1 MDNNF
6 NYLPDSAVKEV
17 ETKESE
23 NKEFAYNGKV
33 LNGFGMLALVLTILV
48 TVIAVSGVMIAKL
61 PEALGWIPAIVI
73 IIGIISLVIL
83 ICGFFILQPNQA
95 RVMIFFG
102 KYRGTFKHTGYFWV
116 NPFMTKKKVS
126 LRIRNMDIAPIKV
139 NDRIGN
145 PVMIGMV
152 LVWKVRD
159 TYRAVFDVD
168 AGDIEAIVTKN
179 NNKTEIEGVGDR
191 ISKAL
196 NAFVSIQSDAALRE
210 VTGRYAY
217 DEEEGKKG
225 EITLR
230 SDANEINEQLES
242 KLNERL
248 AMAGIEVVEARL
260 NYLAYAP
267 EIAAVML
274 RRQQASAIISA
285 REKIV
290 EGAVS
295 MVKMALDKLKDDPEI
310 VLDAERKAA
319 MVSNLLVVLCGDEPA
334 QPVVNT
340 GTLYQ

>member
-1 MDNNF
+1 MNREN
-6 NYLPDSAVKEV
+6 
-17 ETKESE
+17 
-23 NKEFAYNGKV
+23 NKEFRYGGKIY
-33 LNGFGMLALVLTILV
+33 NGFGMLAVVLLLIPAVIVASFLVLPEELFWISGIL
-48 TVIAVSGVMIAKL
+48 TGIGFIAMAVLS
-61 PEALGWIPAIVI
+61 
-73 IIGIISLVIL
+73 
-83 ICGFFILQPNQA
+83 CGFFILQPNQA

-102 KYRGTFKHTGYFWV
+102 EYRGTYRNTGYFWV

-139 NDRIGN
+139 NDKVGN

-152 LVWKVRD
+152 LVWKVND

-168 AGDIEAIVTKN
+168 AGDVSAFTVAN
-179 NNKTEIEGVGDR
+179 DGKTSQSQLAGDAVA
-191 ISKAL
+191 KAL
-196 NAFVSIQSDAALRE
+196 NAFVGIQSDAALRE

-217 DEEEGKKG
+217 DDENGKG
-225 EITLR
+225 DEITLR
-230 SDANEINEQLES
+230 SDGHEVNEQLES

-274 RRQQASAIISA
+274 RRQQASAIIAA

-295 MVKMALDKLKDDPEI
+295 MVKMALDQLKDEQ
-310 VLDAERKAA
+310 VVELDEEKKAT
-319 MVSNLLVVLCGDEPA
+319 MVSNLLVVLCADEPA
-334 QPVVNT
+334 QPVLNT

>member
-1 MDNNF
+1 M
-6 NYLPDSAVKEV
+6 
-17 ETKESE
+17 SE
-23 NKEFAYNGKV
+23 NKEIPFGGMVAS
-33 LNGFGMLALVLTILV
+33 GFGMLFLTLLIP
-48 TVIAVSGVMIAKL
+48 VIIVASFIVL
-61 PEALGWIPAIVI
+61 PEELYWIAGIITALGIIGLI
-73 IIGIISLVIL
+73 IIL
-83 ICGFFILQPNQA
+83 CGFFVLQPNQSV
-95 RVMIFFG
+95 VMIFFG
-102 KYRGTFKHTGYFWV
+102 KYKGTYRNTGFYWA

-139 NDRIGN
+139 NDKIGN

-152 LVWKVRD
+152 LVWKVKD

-168 AGDIEAIVTKN
+168 AGDIPMVGVADGKN
-179 NNKTEIEGVGDR
+179 AQILQGNATA
-191 ISKAL
+191 KAL
-196 NAFVSIQSDAALRE
+196 NAFVAIQSDAALRE
-210 VTGRYAY
+210 VTGKYAY
-217 DEEEGKKG
+217 DEENGKHD

-230 SDANEINEQLES
+230 SDGDEINEQLET

-295 MVKMALDKLKDDPEI
+295 MVKMALDQLSQEQI
-310 VLDAERKAA
+310 VELDEERKAT
-319 MVSNLLVVLCGDEPA
+319 MVSNLLVVLCADEPA
-334 QPVVNT
+334 QPVLNT